1 MKSKIRSTTV
11 LGMLDSKKKVAV
23 IGADG
28 QVTLGE
34 TVMKHTARK
43 IRRIGDHILIGF
55 AGSTADALTLYEKF
69 ETKVNEHPSNITRAV
84 IELAKEWR
92 MDRALRRLEAFMA
105 ILDPEHAFLVS
116 GSGDIIEPDDAIVA
130 IGSGAPYALAAAR
143 ALDRHSKLSVREI
156 VETSIRITADICLY
170 TNAEVHIEETS

>member
-1 MKSKIRSTTV
+1 MTSKVKSTTV

>member
-1 MKSKIRSTTV
+1 MKSRITSTTV
-11 LGMLDSKKKVAV
+11 LGMLDPKRKVAV

-43 IRRIGDHILIGF
+43 IRRIGDKILIGF

-69 ETKVNEHPSNITRAV
+69 EGKVAEYSGNLKRAV

-105 ILDPEHAFLVS
+105 ILDPEHAFVVS
-116 GSGDIIEPDDAIVA
+116 GSGDIIEPDDDIVA
-130 IGSGAPYALAAAR
+130 IGTGAPYALAAAR
-143 ALDRHSKLSVREI
+143 ALAAHSKLSAREI
-156 VETSIRITADICLY
+156 VEVSLKIAGEIGIYSNT
-170 TNAEVHIEETS
+170 EVHIEEAS

>member
-1 MKSKIRSTTV
+1 MQKIRSTTV
-11 LGMLDSKKKVAV
+11 LGMLDRKRKIAV

-28 QVTLGE
+28 QVTMGE

-143 ALDRHSKLSVREI
+143 ALARHSKLSAREI
-156 VETSIRITADICLY
+156 VETSIRISSEICLY
-170 TNAEVHIEETS
+170 TNAEVHIEEAK

>member
-1 MKSKIRSTTV
+1 MKTKIRSTTV

>member
-1 MKSKIRSTTV
+1 MPDIRSTTV
-11 LGMLDSKKKVAV
+11 LGMLDRKKQIAV
-23 IGADG
+23 IGSDG
-28 QVTLGE
+28 QVTLGD

-43 IRRIGDHILIGF
+43 IRRIGERILIGF

-69 ETKVNEHPSNITRAV
+69 ETKVNEYPGNLTRAV

-105 ILDPEHAFLVS
+105 ILDTEHAFVVS
-116 GSGDIIEPDDAIVA
+116 GSGDIIEPDDDIVA

-143 ALDRHSKLSVREI
+143 ALKAHSKLSVRDI
-156 VETSIRITADICLY
+156 VEESLVIAGQIGIY
-170 TNAEVHIEETS
+170 TNTEVHIEETK

>member
-1 MKSKIRSTTV
+1 MQKIRSTTV
-11 LGMLDSKKKVAV
+11 LGMLDRKRKIAV

-28 QVTLGE
+28 QVTLGD

-105 ILDPEHAFLVS
+105 ILDPKHAFVVS
-116 GSGDIIEPDDAIVA
+116 GSGDIIEPDDDIVA
-130 IGSGAPYALAAAR
+130 IGSGAPFALAAAR
-143 ALDRHSKLSVREI
+143 ALAAHSKLSAHQI
-156 VETSIRITADICLY
+156 VETSIRISSEICLY

>member
-1 MKSKIRSTTV
+1 
-11 LGMLDSKKKVAV
+11 MLDRKRKIAV
-23 IGADG
+23 VGADG
-28 QVTLGE
+28 QVTLGD

-43 IRRIGDHILIGF
+43 IRRIGDKILIGF

-69 ETKVNEHPSNITRAV
+69 EGKVAEYSGNLKRAV

-105 ILDPEHAFLVS
+105 ILDPEHAFVVS

-143 ALDRHSKLSVREI
+143 ALTAHSKLGAREI
-156 VETSIRITADICLY
+156 VESSLKIAGEIGIY
-170 TNAEVHIEETS
+170 TNTEVHIEEAS

>member
-1 MKSKIRSTTV
+1 MNKVKSTTV

>member
-1 MKSKIRSTTV
+1 MQKIRSTTV
-11 LGMLDSKKKVAV
+11 LGMLDRKRKIAV

-28 QVTLGE
+28 QVTMGE

-92 MDRALRRLEAFMA
+92 LDRALRRLEAFMA
-105 ILDPEHAFLVS
+105 ILDPEHSFVVS
-116 GSGDIIEPDDAIVA
+116 GSGDIIEPDDDIVA
-130 IGSGAPYALAAAR
+130 IGSGAPFALAAAR
-143 ALDRHSKLSVREI
+143 ALAAHSKLSVREI
-156 VETSIRITADICLY
+156 VEESIRISSEICLY
-170 TNAEVHIEETS
+170 TNAEVHIEEAK

>member
-1 MKSKIRSTTV
+1 MPKIRSTTV
-11 LGMLDSKKKVAV
+11 LGMLDKKKKVAV
-23 IGADG
+23 IGSDG

-43 IRRIGDHILIGF
+43 IRKIGKHILIGF

-69 ETKVNEHPSNITRAV
+69 ETKVNEYPSNITRAV

-105 ILDPEHAFLVS
+105 ILDPAHAFVVS
-116 GSGDIIEPDDAIVA
+116 GSGDIIEPDDDIVA

-143 ALDRHSKLSVREI
+143 ALAKHSKLPVRDI
-156 VETSIRITADICLY
+156 VSESIRIAGQIGIY
-170 TNAEVHIEETS
+170 TNTEVHVEEAK